1 MPNITRGARVA
12 GLVAYLAGPGR
23 ANEHTDPHL
32 VAGDAV
38 TLAAAGP
45 DGRLSGERVA
55 AVTAALDA
63 PRRAFGVEVPDGPVW
78 HCSLSL
84 SAAEGPLGDDRWRA
98 VAEEFVAGMGFD
110 DAEGRAPCR
119 WAAVHHGTSA
129 GGNDHVHVVVDLV
142 REDGTKA
149 RVWRDRPR
157 AQELAGQL
165 ERRHGLVV
173 LESRAAGL
181 GSRGVQPAE
190 VAAAART
197 GAVEPARVRL
207 ERVVRGSAAVADGEA
222 DFVRR
227 VRRAGVLVRPRYAGG
242 GTATVVGFSVALRP
256 DGAAA
261 PVWYGG
267 GRLARDLTL
276 PRLRDGWPDP
286 GPGATTAAQAEW
298 AAAARSRRLGGPRRP
313 AQEDR
318 GTELARCAA
327 RVAAARDRLAAADPA
342 DGRAWAAL
350 ARRTA
355 GGFAAWSLRVE
366 PTPGPLAA
374 AATELARSAQLRAHA
389 DRLPPA
395 PGPSTAGDR
404 LAVAAVARGGRG
416 PVADA
421 ALLRQLASAARALH
435 DAHQATGQAQAAERL
450 ATMVRQE
457 LVTVDRQLAA
467 VGAPLARAPGP
478 STAVPTR
485 PPAAAPRPPGRSP
498 GRERPEFGR

>member
-38 TLAAAGP
+38 TLAAAGG

-55 AVTAALDA
+55 AVTAAVDA
-63 PRRAFGVEVPDGPVW
+63 PRRAFGVQVPDGPVW

-110 DAEGRAPCR
+110 DADGRAPCR
-119 WAAVHHGTSA
+119 WAAVHHGPSA

-181 GSRGVQPAE
+181 GSRGLQPAE
-190 VAAAART
+190 VAAARA
-197 GAVEPARVRL
+197 GQVEPARVRL

-256 DGAAA
+256 DGGAA

-276 PRLRDGWPDP
+276 PRLRDGWPAP
-286 GPGATTAAQAEW
+286 GPGATSAAQAEW
-298 AAAARSRRLGGPRRP
+298 TAAARTRRPGGPRRP

-366 PTPGPLAA
+366 ATPGPLATA
-374 AATELARSAQLRAHA
+374 AAELARSAQLRAHA
-389 DRLPPA
+389 DRLPQA

-404 LAVAAVARGGRG
+404 LGVAAVARGGRG

-450 ATMVRQE
+450 AAMVRQE
-457 LVTVDRQLAA
+457 LVIVDRQLA
-467 VGAPLARAPGP
+467 V
-478 STAVPTR
+478 T
-485 PPAAAPRPPGRSP
+485 AAPVRSP
-498 GRERPEFGR
+498 GPAPAASTRPSTVAPRLPGRGSVQERPGFGR